1 MYFKILQLINL
12 SSDHPNGSIKL
23 WSLCCYELLVEDILW
38 TVNFLP
44 HLKYLNYAH
53 FNQSEI
59 GRKNIN
65 KTGKSEQETTDLDSF
80 GLIILLRREKR
91 TENLF

>member
-23 WSLCCYELLVEDILW
+23 WSLCCYELLVEDILR

-59 GRKNIN
+59 VGFFFGKN
-65 KTGKSEQETTDLDSF
+65 GKSEQETTGLALVQSF
-80 GLIILLRREKR
+80 
-91 TENLF
+91 F